1 METICNEKIIIKT
14 FGSTEG
20 KVLIVDVVNLKIKC
34 RNNKFVNIEAF
45 CVPSIC
51 SPLLGQKPFEISK
64 TYTEFRKL
72 YLADFT
78 LNIDEKN
85 IIGLDYYFSFI
96 KGNVICSENDNLVA
110 LESKL
115 GWILS
120 GSHETGEHISNT
132 HIYRVDC
139 FSQKN

>member
-34 RNNKFVNIEAF
+34 RNNKFVNIEAV
-45 CVPSIC
+45 CVPVIC

-72 YLADFT
+72 YLADT

-85 IIGLDYYFSFI
+85 IIGLDYY
-96 KGNVICSENDNLVA
+96 V
-110 LESKL
+110 
-115 GWILS
+115 
-120 GSHETGEHISNT
+120 
-132 HIYRVDC
+132 Y
-139 FSQKN
+139 